1 MVLIQKFIC
10 LIPLQIATENAS
22 LTKKIHDLEDQLG
35 EQRTEVSL
43 LQGDQEDILKDARM
57 NEQSQ
62 KIEILTLRKAC
73 EMQKDDIEEL
83 TNENRKSIQYNQE
96 LVQKH
101 QEDML
106 RIEEEFNEE
115 RTTLREQ
122 LHEVRKVIISKYIL
136 ELSFISIIYK
146 FQNEVISNP
155 LFALR

>member
-1 MVLIQKFIC
+1 
-10 LIPLQIATENAS
+10 
-22 LTKKIHDLEDQLG
+22 
-35 EQRTEVSL
+35 
-43 LQGDQEDILKDARM
+43 M

-115 RTTLREQ
+115 RTTLREK
-122 LHEVRKVIISKYIL
+122 LHEVRRVIISKYIM
-136 ELSFISIIYK
+136 ELSL
-146 FQNEVISNP
+146 
-155 LFALR
+155 LFLSSTNFKMR

>member
-115 RTTLREQ
+115 RTTLREK
-122 LHEVRKVIISKYIL
+122 LHEVRNNIISEYI
-136 ELSFISIIYK
+136 Y
-146 FQNEVISNP
+146 
-155 LFALR
+155 

>member
-1 MVLIQKFIC
+1 
-10 LIPLQIATENAS
+10 
-22 LTKKIHDLEDQLG
+22 
-35 EQRTEVSL
+35 
-43 LQGDQEDILKDARM
+43 M

-115 RTTLREQ
+115 RTTLREK
-122 LHEVRKVIISKYIL
+122 LHEVRKNITLEYIL
-136 ELSFISIIYK
+136 GLSNKVMIS
-146 FQNEVISNP
+146 FEMTRFEP
-155 LFALR
+155 FFA

>member
-122 LHEVRKVIISKYIL
+122 LHEVRKVIISKYIM
-136 ELSFISIIYK
+136 ELSL
-146 FQNEVISNP
+146 
-155 LFALR
+155 LFLSSTNFKMR

>member
-1 MVLIQKFIC
+1 MLLIQKFIC

-115 RTTLREQ
+115 RTTLREK
-122 LHEVRKVIISKYIL
+122 LHEVRKVMISKYTL

>member
-115 RTTLREQ
+115 RTTLREK
-122 LHEVRKVIISKYIL
+122 LHEVRKVIISKYIM
-136 ELSFISIIYK
+136 ELSL
-146 FQNEVISNP
+146 
-155 LFALR
+155 LFLSSTNFKMR

>member
-1 MVLIQKFIC
+1 MKVNIMQENTLQLMVLIQKFIC

-115 RTTLREQ
+115 RTTLREK
-122 LHEVRKVIISKYIL
+122 LHEVRRFIMSKYT
-136 ELSFISIIYK
+136 
-146 FQNEVISNP
+146 
-155 LFALR
+155 